1 MTLVKQLMWTLIY
14 LIVYK
19 EIQTEAEKPKE
30 SHSLG
35 HGVIMQQ
42 SRELLIVTNSDIND
56 RY

>member
-1 MTLVKQLMWTLIY
+1 
-14 LIVYK
+14 
-19 EIQTEAEKPKE
+19 
-30 SHSLG
+30 LG